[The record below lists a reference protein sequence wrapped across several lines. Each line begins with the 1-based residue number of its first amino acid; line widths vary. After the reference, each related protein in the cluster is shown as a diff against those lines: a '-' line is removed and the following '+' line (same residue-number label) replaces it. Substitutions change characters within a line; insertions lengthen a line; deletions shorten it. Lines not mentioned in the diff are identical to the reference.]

1 MAGLKVTLDAAM
13 RARDVS
19 EPSAA
24 QERQAELDLPAIVS
38 VRREVP
44 AIVSVRREV
53 PAPRQPVRPPADNGS
68 RPRPVP
74 GPGRQPGPRQLASR
88 GEQAGPDRQPGFR
101 PRGPQP
107 DGPAEDETEPPVQ
120 PRMRRRSRLVRITDQ
135 CSGGSWPDQCSGGSW
150 PDFS

>member
-24 QERQAELDLPAIVS
+24 QEAQAELDLPAVVS
-38 VRREVP
+38 VRR
-44 AIVSVRREV
+44 AV
-53 PAPRQPVRPPADNGS
+53 PAPRPPAGPPADNGS
-68 RPRPVP
+68 RPRPIP
-74 GPGRQPGPRQLASR
+74 GPGRQPRPHQPASR
-88 GEQAGPDRQPGFR
+88 DEQAGPDQQPGFR

-107 DGPAEDETEPPVQ
+107 DGSARDEPESSVQ
-120 PRMRRRSRLVRITDQ
+120 PRMRRRSRLARTADQ
-135 CSGGSWPDQCSGGSW
+135 GSGDRG